1 MRLRLC
7 RLTLVLVVA
16 AAPAWAAREWYVHYD
31 DAQKLMAAGRC
42 PDALA
47 SLRLA
52 LEIKPRSAM
61 QEQTYGLQFVD
72 YFPYFHQGVCLQRL
86 GQHAQ
91 AVDAFNAEE
100 KQGAIKGHRSRYAEL
115 VKLRGEA
122 VLKGRELAEAEE
134 ARRRL
139 RVALDTVRELQRE
152 GDERHREG
160 KLDDALARLAE
171 AQKVAEVLDEKL
183 QQAIRDR
190 TQKIRQE
197 LNDRQEQ
204 TARAERIEKALDAGR
219 RLLADSKPA
228 EAKIRFEEVLSLEPR
243 QPAALEGRE
252 AAEAQILALT
262 TQQQRAA
269 QLAEGRAL
277 VESGQYEKAL
287 KPLAEATAD
296 PLNAEAA
303 SWFQRAQKG
312 VEGIRKVRED
322 RLRIEALMAEGE
334 RFLSRRQ
341 FAEAWVT
348 FLSLLDLDPG
358 NLRAQERRVFAE
370 RMTADQSFEKIY
382 PNTPP
387 VVTVLEPPPS
397 EVEAGRIALSGIAS
411 DDRGLAAIEFRVG
424 DQILS
429 QQAFDPDRETGQ
441 YSRSVRLGQVFVL
454 QPGPNRVS
462 VIAQDS
468 SGVQTV
474 ESFDVHRRLR
484 FYETQAFLPSA
495 VAGALGLVG
504 LGYAAQRARRRR
516 AVRRRFNPYI
526 AGAPVMAEEM
536 FFGRQKLLSRILNV
550 LHHNSLMITG
560 ERRIGKTTFLYRL
573 KKALEADEGTEYR
586 FYPVF
591 TDLQGVT
598 EEGFFHAVMTDVL
611 ENLKLPVA
619 ELPGLRFHAAAERY
633 DGRDFSHDMQRVIEH
648 LKAHTSRKVKLV
660 LLIDE
665 VDVLNQYS
673 ERINQ
678 RLRGIFMKTF
688 AEHLV
693 AIMSGVGIKRTWTSE
708 GSPWYNFFDEIEL
721 TAFSREEA
729 EALIRQPVED
739 VFRWESEAVEKILE
753 ASALKPYVIQKYC
766 IHAVN
771 RMLEQDRATITAED
785 VEAVRED
792 VAFEGREAPA
802 VAPPRAA
809 SAPA

>member
-1 MRLRLC
+1 MRHRVLLI
-7 RLTLVLVVA
+7 LVLVWG
-16 AAPAWAAREWYVHYD
+16 AAPAWAAREWYVHYE
-31 DAQKLMAAGRC
+31 DAQKLVVAGRC
-42 PDALA
+42 PDALN
-47 SLRLA
+47 SLRMA
-52 LEIKPRSAM
+52 LEIKQRSAM

-72 YFPYFHQGVCLQRL
+72 YFPYFYQGVCLHRL
-86 GQHAQ
+86 GQHAA

-100 KQGAIKGHRSRYAEL
+100 KQGAVTGHRARYAEL

-122 VLKGRELAEAEE
+122 TLKAKELADAEE
-134 ARRRL
+134 TRRRA
-139 RVALDTVRELQRE
+139 RVALATVGQLRQE
-152 GDERHREG
+152 GDELYREG
-160 KLDDALARLAE
+160 KLEEALARLAQAE
-171 AQKVAEVLDEKL
+171 KVADVLDERL
-183 QQAIRDR
+183 REAIRDR
-190 TQKIRQE
+190 AQRIRQE

-204 TARAERIEKALDAGR
+204 AARAERLDKALEAGR
-219 RLLADSKPA
+219 RLLGENKPA
-228 EAKIRFEEVLSLEPR
+228 EAKIRFEEVLSLDPR
-243 QPAALEGRE
+243 HAAALEGRE
-252 AAEAQILALT
+252 AAENQILLFT

-277 VESGQYEKAL
+277 VESGHYEKAL
-287 KPLAEATAD
+287 KPLAEAAAD
-296 PLNAEAA
+296 PLNAEAV

-312 VEGIRKVRED
+312 VEGIRKAKAD

-334 RFLSRRQ
+334 RFISARK
-341 FAEAWVT
+341 FAEAMVT
-348 FLSLLDLDPG
+348 FLGVEEIDPG
-358 NLRAQERRVFAE
+358 NPRVRERRIFAE
-370 RMTADQSFEKIY
+370 RMTADQMFEKVY

-387 VVTVLEPPPS
+387 AVLVLETPPP
-397 EVEAGRIALSGIAS
+397 EVDAGRIALTGVAS
-411 DDRGLAAIEFRVG
+411 DDRGLAAVEFRVG
-424 DQILS
+424 DQIVS
-429 QQAFDPDRETGQ
+429 QQAIDPDPQTGQ
-441 YSRSVRLGQVFVL
+441 YSRSVRLGQVFL
-454 QPGPNRVS
+454 LEPGPNRLR

-468 SGVQTV
+468 SGVQTE
-474 ESFDVHRRLR
+474 ESFDVYRRLR

-495 VAGALGLVG
+495 VAGAVGLVG

-598 EEGFFHAVMTDVL
+598 EEGFFHAVMSDVL
-611 ENLKLPVA
+611 DNLKLGGSAV
-619 ELPGLRFHAAAERY
+619 PGLRFQAAADRY

-648 LKAHTSRKVKLV
+648 LKTTTPRKVKVV

-729 EALIRQPVED
+729 EALIRQPVEG
-739 VFRWESEAVEKILE
+739 VFRWQGEAVEKILE

-771 RMLEQDRATITAED
+771 RMLEQDRTTITAAD

-802 VAPPRAA
+802 PAPARPA
-809 SAPA
+809 SASA

>member
-1 MRLRLC
+1 MRHRASL
-7 RLTLVLVVA
+7 LTLALLLSS
-16 AAPAWAAREWYVHYD
+16 APAWAAREWYVHYE
-31 DAQKLMAAGRC
+31 DAQKAMAAGRFQ
-42 PDALA
+42 DALG
-47 SLRLA
+47 SLRA
-52 LEIKPRSAM
+52 AVQMKPRSAM

-72 YFPYFHQGVCLQRL
+72 YFPYFQQGVCLLRL
-86 GQHAQ
+86 GQPAA

-100 KQGAIKGHRSRYAEL
+100 KQGAIQGHRARHAEL

-122 VLKGRELAEAEE
+122 TLKAKELADAEE
-134 ARRRL
+134 TRRRA
-139 RVALDTVRELQRE
+139 RVAVATVRQLRQE
-152 GDERHREG
+152 GDELHREG
-160 KLDDALARLAE
+160 KLDEALARLAQ
-171 AQKVAEVLDEKL
+171 ALKVAEGLDLPL
-183 QQAIRDR
+183 QEAIRER
-190 TQKIRQE
+190 AQRIRQE
-197 LNDRQEQ
+197 QAEKQEQ
-204 TARAERIEKALDAGR
+204 AARAERLEKALEAGR
-219 RLLADSKPA
+219 RLLSEGKPA
-228 EAKIRFEEVLSLEPR
+228 EAKIRFEEVLSLDAR
-243 QPAALEGRE
+243 HAGALEGRD

-296 PLNAEAA
+296 PADAEAA
-303 SWFQRAQKG
+303 AWFQRAQRG
-312 VEGIRKVRED
+312 VERIRKSKED
-322 RLRIEALMAEGE
+322 RLRIETLMAEGE
-334 RFLSRRQ
+334 GFIAARK
-341 FAEAWVT
+341 FAEAMVT
-348 FLSLLDLDPG
+348 FETVQALDPT
-358 NLRAQERRVFAE
+358 NPRARQQRIFAE
-370 RMTADQSFEKIY
+370 RMTADQMFERVY

-387 VVTVLEPPPS
+387 AVTFVEVPPN
-397 EVEAGRIALSGIAS
+397 EVDAGRIALAGVAT
-411 DDRGLAAIEFRVG
+411 DDRGLAAIEYRVG
-424 DQILS
+424 EQILG
-429 QQAFDPDRETGQ
+429 QQAFDPDRDTGQ
-441 YSRSVRLGQVFVL
+441 FARQVRLAQVFQL
-454 QPGPNRVS
+454 APGANRITV
-462 VIAQDS
+462 VALDS
-468 SGVQTV
+468 SGVKT
-474 ESFDVHRRLR
+474 EEAFDVYRRLR

-495 VAGALGLVG
+495 VAGAVGLVG

-586 FYPVF
+586 FFPIF

-598 EEGFFHAVMTDVL
+598 EDGFFLAVMSDVL
-611 ENLKLPVA
+611 DNLKLAAA

-633 DGRDFSHDMQRVIEH
+633 DGRDFSHDMQRVVEH
-648 LKAHTSRKVKLV
+648 LKTTTPRKVKVV

-665 VDVLNQYS
+665 VDVLNEYS

-721 TAFSREEA
+721 TAFTREEA
-729 EALIRQPVED
+729 EDLIRRPVEE
-739 VFRWESEAVEKILE
+739 VFRWEPEAVEKILE
-753 ASALKPYVIQKYC
+753 ASSLKPYVIQKYC

-771 RMLEQDRATITAED
+771 RMLEQGRATITAAD
-785 VEAVRED
+785 VEAVRDD
-792 VAFEGREAPA
+792 VAFEGREVPA
-802 VAPPRAA
+802 APPRAVSA
-809 SAPA
+809 SA